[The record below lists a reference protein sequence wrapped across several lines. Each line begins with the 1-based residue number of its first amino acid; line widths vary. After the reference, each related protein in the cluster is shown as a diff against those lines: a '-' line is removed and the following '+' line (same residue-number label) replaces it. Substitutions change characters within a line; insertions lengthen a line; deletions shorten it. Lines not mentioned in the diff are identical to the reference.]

1 VFVLGAFLVG
11 YYLGSKSEENDLS
24 EVVESLRS
32 IATSDEVR
40 ELAVGAFGMATDMLR
55 SLAADGRAGDMV
67 EKVAGRGLRAV

>member
-1 VFVLGAFLVG
+1 MFVLGAFLVG

-24 EVVESLRS
+24 EVVDSLKS

-55 SLAADGRAGDMV
+55 SMAADGRAGEMV

>member
-24 EVVESLRS
+24 EVVDSLKS

-55 SLAADGRAGDMV
+55 SMAADGRAGEMV

>member
-24 EVVESLRS
+24 EVVDSLRS

-55 SLAADGRAGDMV
+55 SMAADGRAGEMV

>member
-11 YYLGSKSEENDLS
+11 YYLGSKSEDKDLS
-24 EVVESLRS
+24 EVIDSIRT

-40 ELAVGAFGMATDMLR
+40 DLAVGAFGMATDLLR
-55 SLAADGRAGDMV
+55 SLAADGRAGEVV